1 MLKMRLERV
10 GDFEVLAAED
20 SAKGCKLAV
29 TEHPDVILMDPAEW
43 WRPETR
49 SRRRCE
55 PEIIHP
61 LRWSGWR
68 AARQSHGEHRAFA
81 LLARH
86 SHVAAHH
93 ARELAG
99 DGEAETGSAEA
110 LRGRGISLAELLE
123 QLCLLLGSHAYT
135 GIGDSELDEVAAIG
149 HLACRKLDFS
159 RFGELA
165 RIAEEI
171 EQYLP
176 QPHGVHRQCAE
187 VLPDFNDE
195 AVLVLLG
202 KLSGGADD
210 LVDQRR

>member
-99 DGEAETGSAEA
+99 DGEAATGSAEA

-123 QLCLLLGSHAYT
+123 QLRLLLRRHANASIRD
-135 GIGDSELDEVAAIG
+135 GELDPVAAVN
-149 HLACRKLDFS
+149 HPSRSQRDFAL
-159 RFGELA
+159 FGELA
-165 RIAEEI
+165 GVAQQV
-171 EQYLP
+171 EQYLLES
-176 QPHGVHRQCAE
+176 HGVR
-187 VLPDFNDE
+187 DE
-195 AVLVLLG
+195 PAQILL
-202 KLSGGADD
+202 
-210 LVDQRR
+210 